1 MSKRMH
7 EIIGKYLL
15 IILIQLLVFVET
27 RLFERLKI
35 TANDNQYLA
44 VA

>member
-1 MSKRMH
+1 MH
-7 EIIGKYLL
+7 EINYDW
-15 IILIQLLVFVET
+15 LVFVET